1 MEINID
7 EYLTFEDKKEIACNA
22 FRWAVKEQFKIEYGY
37 TAKSLMQS
45 ILGYSVKNAIIEELE
60 RMYGTDIKSA
70 LSDKLKEII
79 VDETSI
85 RHVCYQSKSLY
96 DIDGLCRKYIN
107 QYIEEHKDD
116 IHEKVREAIEQFD
129 YDKRVAEEVGRNV
142 MDACDKIACAS
153 QDFFDFLKGK
163 ADKED

>member
-22 FRWAVKEQFKIEYGY
+22 FRQAVKEQFKIEYGY

-45 ILGYSVKNAIIEELE
+45 ILCYSVKNAIIEELE

-79 VDETSI
+79 VDESSI
-85 RHVCYQSKSLY
+85 RHV
-96 DIDGLCRKYIN
+96 
-107 QYIEEHKDD
+107 
-116 IHEKVREAIEQFD
+116 
-129 YDKRVAEEVGRNV
+129 
-142 MDACDKIACAS
+142 
-153 QDFFDFLKGK
+153 
-163 ADKED
+163 